1 MSRCASVL
9 LQTVLFLLIGES
21 CIAQYV
27 PSDSMRF
34 TQWNPGLNA
43 VGGIPIRQSIYRT
56 LSPGGAD
63 NTDTIQAALDACPPG
78 MVVQLTAGS
87 FLVNNYLLI
96 SKNITL
102 RGAGVGLTIL
112 RKTNGAHIN
121 VDTAA
126 SYEPIIIIGPG
137 RWPGPDE
144 STAQDLSSDGKKG
157 AMSATVKDGGGFAAG
172 QFVLLDELSGATWQP
187 DRLGRGSIWASNDY
201 RVVWQ
206 FHNPGLGF
214 DDPLVAGTP
223 TQGDAASWFC
233 RQDRPI
239 TEIKEVASVSGQTI
253 NFTTPLHTE
262 YRTARIAQL
271 TRYTNAGNGGVHVTY
286 AGVEDLTTTGASSGA
301 IQFECAAYCWAKN
314 VEVTLTLGDAIGL
327 NNSFRCEIRDSYIHD
342 AVWAQPGGAGYNI
355 SIGGGSSEILFENNV
370 SVRANKVMVARC
382 AGAGSVFGYNYV
394 DDGYINTIGGWIEI
408 GLNASHMVGPHHVL
422 FEGNYGFNWDS
433 DHTHGNSTYLT
444 VFRNWLRGTRARF
457 TNPLT
462 GQLIDDTQDNGPKRC
477 IGATAYSSWMTFV
490 GNVLGA
496 QGEMGGWHYESTG
509 PGAMGQPAIWLLGWD
524 DVSPQ
529 PYDSVTVGTEIRDGN
544 WDWVQSRQSW
554 HNSSPVNLQSS
565 LYLKSKP
572 AFFGT
577 NAWPWVDPSSGQVGV
592 LPAKA
597 RFDMLTSL
605 GGHSTALP
613 LAAELSQ
620 NYPNPFNPGTT
631 IRYELPRA
639 SHVRLIVFD
648 VLGREVRTLVNTF
661 EQAGRHE
668 ATFNAQN
675 VSSGTYFYR
684 LEAGGSV
691 ETRKLTVVK

>member
-1 MSRCASVL
+1 MSRPERFL
-9 LQTVLFLLIGES
+9 LQAILILLLGES

-27 PSDSMRF
+27 SSDSMRF
-34 TQWNPGLNA
+34 TVWNPGLYA

-56 LSPGGAD
+56 LSPRGGD

-87 FLVNNYLLI
+87 YLVNNYLLI
-96 SKNITL
+96 SKSITL
-102 RGAGVGLTIL
+102 RGAGPGLTIL
-112 RKTNGAHIN
+112 QKTNGAHVN

-126 SYEPIIIIGPG
+126 SYDPIIIIGPG

-144 STAQDLSSDGKKG
+144 STARDLSSDGKKG
-157 AMSATVKDGGGFAAG
+157 AMSVTVKNGGGFAAG
-172 QFVLLDELSGATWQP
+172 QFVLLDELSGASWQP
-187 DRLGRGSIWASNDY
+187 DRLGRGSIWASSDY

-239 TEIKEVASVSGQTI
+239 TEIKEIASVSGQTI

-262 YRTARIAQL
+262 YRTARKAQL
-271 TRYTNAGNGGVHVTY
+271 TRYTAIGNGGVHVTY
-286 AGVEDLTTTGASSGA
+286 AGVEDLTATGASSGA
-301 IQFECAAYCWAKN
+301 IRFECAANCWAKN
-314 VEVTLTLGDAIGL
+314 VEVAGTLGDAIAV
-327 NNSFRCEIRDSYIHD
+327 NNSFRCEVRDSYIHD

-355 SIGGGSSEILFENNV
+355 SIGGGASEILFENNV

-382 AGAGSVFGYNYV
+382 AGAGSVFGYNCV
-394 DDGYINTIGGWIEI
+394 DDGYINTIGDWIEI

-457 TNPLT
+457 RNPLS
-462 GQLIDDTQDNGPKRC
+462 GLIIDDTQDTGPKRC

-496 QGEMGGWHYESTG
+496 PGEMGGWRYESTG
-509 PGAMGQPAIWLLGWD
+509 PGAMGHPAIWLLGWD

-529 PYDSVTVGTEIRDGN
+529 PYDSVTVATAIRDGN
-544 WDWVQSRQSW
+544 WDWVQSKQSW
-554 HNSSPVNLQSS
+554 HNSNPVNLQNS

-572 AFFGT
+572 AFFGA
-577 NAWPWVDPSSGQVGV
+577 NAWPWVDPSTGQVGV

-597 RFDMLTSL
+597 RFDMLTSI
-605 GGHSTALP
+605 GNVSTALP
-613 LAAELSQ
+613 PAIELRQ
-620 NYPNPFNPGTT
+620 NYPNPFNAGTT
-631 IRYELPRA
+631 IKYKLPRA
-639 SHVRLIVFD
+639 SIVNLKVYN
-648 VLGREVRTLVNTF
+648 VLGQEVATLVD
-661 EQAGRHE
+661 ESEPAGIH
-668 ATFNAQN
+668 AVQFGGSGF
-675 VSSGTYFYR
+675 SSGVYFYR
-684 LEAGGSV
+684 LQAGEFV
-691 ETRKLTVVK
+691 QTRKLLLLK

>member
-1 MSRCASVL
+1 MSRRAL
-9 LQTVLFLLIGES
+9 VLFQAFLILLAGES
-21 CIAQYV
+21 SVAQYV

-34 TQWNPGLNA
+34 TVWNPGLNA
-43 VGGIPIRQSIYRT
+43 VGGIPIRQSVYRT
-56 LSPGGAD
+56 LSPRGAD
-63 NTDTIQAALDACPPG
+63 DTDSIQAALDACPPG
-78 MVVQLTAGS
+78 KVVQLAAGT

-96 SKNITL
+96 SRNITL
-102 RGAGVGLTIL
+102 RGAGQGLTIL
-112 RKTNGAHIN
+112 QKTNGAHLN

-126 SYEPIIIIGPG
+126 SYDPIVIIGPG

-157 AMSATVKDGGGFAAG
+157 AMSVTVANGAGFAAG
-172 QFVLLDELSGATWQP
+172 QFVLLDELSGAGWQP
-187 DRLGRGSIWASNDY
+187 DRLGRGSIWASSDY

-206 FHNPGLGF
+206 LHNPGLGF

-233 RQDRPI
+233 RQDRPV

-253 NFTTPLHTE
+253 TFTTPLHTD
-262 YRTARIAQL
+262 YRTARKAQL
-271 TRYTNAGNGGVHVTY
+271 TRYTSRGNGGVHVTY

-314 VEVTLTLGDAIGL
+314 VEVELTLGDGIAV

-355 SIGGGSSEILFENNV
+355 SIGGGSAEILFENNV

-394 DDGYINTIGGWIEI
+394 DDGYINTIGDWIEI

-457 TNPLT
+457 TNPLS
-462 GQLIDDTQDNGPKRC
+462 GLPIDDTQDTGPKRC

-496 QGEMGGWHYESTG
+496 KGEMGGWRYESTG
-509 PGAMGQPAIWLLGWD
+509 PDAMGHPSIWLLGWD

-529 PYDSVTVGTEIRDGN
+529 PYDSQTVATEIRDGN
-544 WDWVQSRQSW
+544 WDWVQSKQSW
-554 HNSSPVNLQSS
+554 HNSNPANLQSS

-572 AFFGT
+572 AFFGA
-577 NAWPWVDPSSGQVGV
+577 NAWPWVDPSNGQVGV

-605 GGHSTALP
+605 GGARTASP
-613 LAAELSQ
+613 RSPGLSQ
-620 NYPNPFNPGTT
+620 NYPNPFNPSTT
-631 IRYELPRA
+631 IRYQLPR
-639 SHVRLIVFD
+639 SSVVRLSVYD
-648 VLGREVRTLVNTF
+648 VLGREVYVLVNGKMN
-661 EQAGRHE
+661 AGPHE
-668 ATFNAQN
+668 AVFIAAGCA
-675 VSSGTYFYR
+675 SGVYFYR
-684 LEAGGSV
+684 LQTGDFV
-691 ETRKLTVVK
+691 QCRKMLLLK